1 MEIQILIFLSG
12 DLKKLDFNF
21 SLRSNLK
28 NTYFNIDYL
37 DVIKKNN
44 IESFI
49 KSEISIVKGKILS
62 LKNTNLTVEV
72 IYIKL
77 VLLSLKRKN

>member
-1 MEIQILIFLSG
+1 M
-12 DLKKLDFNF
+12 
-21 SLRSNLK
+21 
-28 NTYFNIDYL
+28 

-62 LKNTNLTVEV
+62 LKNTNLTVDGD
-72 IYIKL
+72 IYKIGLIQFKKEKISE
-77 VLLSLKRKN
+77 VLLTNIQTPSLELDKLLFSKI